1 MIEKRANIFIYL
13 LAACFIS
20 TAPAVGHAGEAEKAR
35 SDAFLEEVVVTG
47 SRIEEEIADVPANIT
62 VISEED
68 IQASNA
74 KTVVELLRREE
85 GIVVRDLL
93 GIGKTAQ
100 VDIRGFGESG
110 ASNTLILVDGRRV
123 NAIDLSGVNWSHI
136 AIDQVDRI
144 EILRGTG
151 TVLYGDNA
159 VGGVIN
165 IITKD
170 PEEGFSAR
178 TSITAGSFGRAKEQI
193 SVNAGRPG
201 LTASANFS
209 YDSSDGYREN
219 NYYRAKDAAGRIRY
233 QPADNLD
240 LHLDFSHH
248 SDVYGMPGALS
259 EADYN
264 NNRRSA
270 KDLFDRSDSEDSFLR
285 IGFDSAAGDYGTL
298 LGELSYRRMNTK
310 SDYPD
315 PSFPFLT
322 ENDIET
328 YGFTPRFVF
337 DRPLFGRDNTFIAGA
352 DLYLS
357 DQTLDSFSGTFT
369 PIVAPTGHDSIKRES
384 MGFYITNE
392 TEIFDNILFS
402 VGARTERVKDDLE
415 KMNLPAKTIALK
427 EKVKTR
433 EEAFDLGLSYNYKK
447 DSTVFLKVNRSFRYP
462 LTDELIEIDQTT
474 FATGI
479 NTDLKPQTGMH
490 YDMGIRHSFSNR
502 LSGRLTLFRAEIK
515 NEIFYDPLPKP
526 YIGTNENHPETLH
539 QGIEAGLTA
548 HISEKITLNGNYT
561 YQKATFEAD
570 PYNGNDIPAVPRHK
584 AAVGIRV
591 SDIFPGLAFSADYIF
606 VGDSYLISD
615 QANQLAKLDSYSV
628 VDTKLSYRK
637 GFVEAFVGVDNLL
650 DEKYAQYGV
659 AGAGGTVRNFYPA
672 PERTWTAGVQLQF

>member
-1 MIEKRANIFIYL
+1 
-13 LAACFIS
+13 
-20 TAPAVGHAGEAEKAR
+20 
-35 SDAFLEEVVVTG
+35 
-47 SRIEEEIADVPANIT
+47 
-62 VISEED
+62 
-68 IQASNA
+68 
-74 KTVVELLRREE
+74 
-85 GIVVRDLL
+85 
-93 GIGKTAQ
+93 
-100 VDIRGFGESG
+100 
-110 ASNTLILVDGRRV
+110 
-123 NAIDLSGVNWSHI
+123 
-136 AIDQVDRI
+136 VDRI

-151 TVLYGDNA
+151 SVLYGDNA

-201 LTASANFS
+201 LAASANFS

-219 NYYRAKDAAGRIRY
+219 NYYRAKDASGRIRY

-285 IGFDSAAGDYGTL
+285 IGFDSTAGDYGTL
-298 LGELSYRRMNTK
+298 LGELSYRHMTTK

-337 DRPLFGRDNTFIAGA
+337 DRPMFGKDNTLIAGA

-369 PIVAPTGHDSIKRES
+369 PVVAPTGHDSIKRES

-392 TEIFDNILFS
+392 TEIFNNILFS

-427 EKVKTR
+427 EKVKTS
-433 EEAFDLGLSYNYKK
+433 EEAFDVGLSYNYKK

-490 YDMGIRHSFSNR
+490 YDLGVRHSFSNR

-526 YIGTNENHPETLH
+526 FIGTNENHPETLH
-539 QGIEAGLTA
+539 QGVEAGLTA
-548 HISEKITLNGNYT
+548 RISDKITLNGNYT
-561 YQKATFEAD
+561 YQKATFETD

-615 QANQLAKLDSYSV
+615 QANQLGKLDSYSV

-637 GFVEAFVGVDNLL
+637 GFIEAFVGVDNLL

-672 PERTWTAGVQLQF
+672 PERTWTAGVQMRF